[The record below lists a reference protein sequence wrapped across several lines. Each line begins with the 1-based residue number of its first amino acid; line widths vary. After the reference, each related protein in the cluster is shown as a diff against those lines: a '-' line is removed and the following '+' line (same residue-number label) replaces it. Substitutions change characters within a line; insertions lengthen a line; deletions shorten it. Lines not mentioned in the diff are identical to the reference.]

1 MNVKR
6 LNHKKVLAL
15 LPKRKKESHKGD
27 YGRILLLC
35 GSVGYSGAPAFVALG
50 ALRSGAGLVY
60 LGVPESIYEIEA
72 TKLNE
77 AMVFPLPDKDGKISE
92 EAMGVILRK
101 LPQMDVVV
109 VGPGLGQGK
118 DISSIVTAVLAEAT
132 CPVVLDADGIN
143 AIATHTDILRER
155 HYPTIV
161 TPHLG
166 EFKRLCPDLGENAR
180 QRAISFALEMGCV
193 VLLKGH
199 RTFITDGVNAYE
211 NTTGNPGMAT
221 GGSGDVLSGIIASL
235 VGQKIPILEAT
246 ACGAWLHGK
255 AGDHCAKKIGTY
267 GMLPTDMLEVLPRL
281 MK

>member
-1 MNVKR
+1 MKEKR
-6 LNHKKVLAL
+6 LNHGKVLDL

-35 GSVGYSGAPAFVALG
+35 GSVGYTGAPALVALG

-60 LGVPESIYEIEA
+60 LGVPGSIYAVEA
-72 TKLNE
+72 VKLNE
-77 AMVFPLPDKDGKISE
+77 AMVFPLPEKDGKISE
-92 EAMGVILRK
+92 EAMGEILRK
-101 LPQMDVVV
+101 LPQMDAVV
-109 VGPGLGQGK
+109 VGPGLGQGR
-118 DISSIVTAVLAEAT
+118 DIQSVVTTVLAEAT

-155 HYPTIV
+155 HYPTIL

-166 EFKRLCPDLGENAR
+166 EFKRLCPDLGENIR
-180 QRAISFALEMGCV
+180 QRAISFASEMGCV
-193 VLLKGH
+193 LLLKGH
-199 RTFITDGVNAYE
+199 RTLITDGVTSYE

-235 VGQKIPILEAT
+235 IGQKIPILEAT

-255 AGDHCAKKIGTY
+255 AGDLCARKIGTY